1 MCARNDRLFK
11 GLLRGK
17 RPSLLPSTLNSCLPG
32 LLLPLAQ
39 GQRYDSTTML
49 SMWWD
54 SLVLNALVL
63 VLAVALDRLLP
74 EPPSSVH
81 PVVWMGRAIAAL
93 ERWAPESPTPAFLY
107 GCAIVAAVVGV
118 SSLLAWL
125 VTAALMWIGTVAYV
139 VGGAVALRTTF
150 AVKGLSAAADET
162 RRALEGGR
170 LDEARASL
178 RSLVSRDPTSLS
190 APLVA
195 ASAIESVA
203 ENTTDSFVGPWL
215 AFALLGVP
223 GAMAYRAVNTLDS
236 MIGYRGRYEYLG
248 KAAAR
253 LDDAVNFVPARLS
266 VLLLLAA
273 GSIGRLDVSRAWRTM
288 RRDSG
293 RTASPNAGV
302 TMSAM
307 AGLLGTRLEKPGHYR
322 IGEDMREPE
331 PGDIGEAIR
340 IAERAALLALILVL
354 ALLAARHAV
363 TG

>member
-1 MCARNDRLFK
+1 
-11 GLLRGK
+11 
-17 RPSLLPSTLNSCLPG
+17 
-32 LLLPLAQ
+32 
-39 GQRYDSTTML
+39 ML

-54 SLVLNALVL
+54 SLALNALVF
-63 VLAVALDRLLP
+63 VLAVVLDRLLP

-81 PVVWMGRAIAAL
+81 PVVWMGRAITAL

-107 GCAIVAAVVGV
+107 GCAIVAAVVGT
-118 SSLLAWL
+118 SSALAWL
-125 VTAALMWIGTVAYV
+125 VVTALMWVGSLAYV

-150 AVKGLSAAADET
+150 TVRGLTTAAHET
-162 RRALEGGR
+162 RRALEEGS

-178 RSLVSRDPTSLS
+178 RSLVSRDPSTLS
-190 APLVA
+190 APLIA

-203 ENTTDSFVGPWL
+203 ENTTDSYVGPWL

-223 GAMAYRAVNTLDS
+223 GAAAYRAVNTLDS

-253 LDDAVNFVPARLS
+253 LDDAVNLVPARVS
-266 VLLLLAA
+266 ALLLLAA
-273 GSIGRLDVSRAWRTM
+273 GAMGRLPVSRAWRTV
-288 RRDSG
+288 RRDSS

-302 TMSAM
+302 TMGAM
-307 AGLLGTRLEKPGHYR
+307 AGLLGTRLEKPGHYC
-322 IGEDMREPE
+322 IGEDMGEPE

-340 IAERAALLALILVL
+340 IAERAALLGLVL
-354 ALLAARHAV
+354 ALGLLAARHAI